1 MAGLRLPPRQ
11 FLRECFDYDPE
22 TGLFRWRH
30 RPDHHFGSE
39 ATAASWN
46 SRLAGALAFT
56 RADKDGYLRCEVT
69 FDGRR
74 YRLRAHMVAYK
85 LATGE
90 EHEMIDHRDLDEA
103 NNRFENLRASDRF
116 GNRHNSRGSRKH
128 PLPKGV
134 AFDHGKF
141 RAGGHYKGRKFN
153 LGSYSTAAEAHAA
166 YCAWARP
173 LHGEFFNA
181 GPEKSSVFD

>member
-1 MAGLRLPPRQ
+1 MADTSLPPRE
-11 FLRECFDYDPE
+11 FLRECFDYDPA

-30 RPDHHFGSE
+30 RPESHFDTE
-39 ATAASWN
+39 AISTAWN

-56 RADKDGYLRCEVT
+56 GADKDGYLRCEVIC
-69 FDGRR
+69 GGKR
-74 YRLRAHMVAYK
+74 YRLRAHRVAYK
-85 LATGE
+85 LMTGE
-90 EHEMIDHRDLDEA
+90 EHEMIDHRDLNEA
-103 NNRFENLRASDRF
+103 NNRFVNLRPSDRF

-134 AFDHGKF
+134 SFERGKF
-141 RAGGHYKGRKFN
+141 RAAGHVGLAKIN
-153 LGSYSTAAEAHAA
+153 LGSFSTAAEAHTA

-181 GPEKSSVFD
+181 GPDKSSVFD